1 MSSHESG
8 WEAAVGTV
16 VLQDAA
22 ALRAG
27 AGDVRFWAVAE
38 PGSGAAGLELGS
50 DGVCHT
56 FPGTT
61 AQPVRSEQ

>member
-1 MSSHESG
+1 M
-8 WEAAVGTV
+8 GTV

-22 ALRAG
+22 ALGAG

-38 PGSGAAGLELGS
+38 PGSGAAGLEPGS
-50 DGVCHT
+50 DRVCRT
-56 FPGTT
+56 FLGTT